1 MSPDYDIIIAGGGM
15 VGASLACA
23 LREENVRIAVI
34 EPVSPRT
41 SDQPSYDDR
50 GLALS
55 LASQRILA
63 GLGLWRNVSG
73 GANPIR
79 HIHVSD
85 RHRFGFVR
93 LDAEM
98 LQIQALGYVVIARE
112 LGHVLLDHLA
122 KAKTIDVLCPATV
135 KGVELESDHA
145 KVNIDVGS
153 DKKVLT
159 SRLIIIAD
167 GTHSDVREMV
177 GIDAQIKDYHQTAIV
192 TNVTP
197 GNDHNDTAYERFTDS
212 GPMALLPLT
221 GKRCVVVFTVNT
233 QDADHYI
240 NMDDEA
246 FISALQV
253 RFGRRL
259 GKFQRIGSRKS
270 YPVIRLEA
278 GDQVAD
284 RAVVLGNS
292 AHTIHPNG
300 AQGFNLGLRDVAG
313 LAEVL
318 VPALREG
325 MDVGRQHL
333 LERYMNLRRRDQR
346 RVIQFSDG
354 LASLFYNDLPHK
366 VISRN
371 LGMLLIDVIP
381 TLKRSFLRRMT
392 GLHGKQPALVR
403 GVSL

>member
-1 MSPDYDIIIAGGGM
+1 MLTDYDIIIAGGGM

-23 LREENVRIAVI
+23 LHEENSRIAVI

-41 SDQPSYDDR
+41 LDQPSYDDR

-63 GLGLWRNVSG
+63 GLGLWRSVSG
-73 GANPIR
+73 SANPIR

-85 RHRFGFVR
+85 RHHFGFVR

-98 LQIQALGYVVIARE
+98 MQLQALGYVVIARE
-112 LGHVLLDHLA
+112 LGRVLLDHLA
-122 KAKTIDVLCPATV
+122 KAKTIDVFCPATV
-135 KGVELESDHA
+135 NGVNLESDHT
-145 KVNIDVGS
+145 KVDIDVGG
-153 DKKVLT
+153 DKKTLT
-159 SRLIIIAD
+159 SRLMIVAD
-167 GTHSDVREMV
+167 GTHSEVREMI
-177 GIDAQIKDYHQTAIV
+177 GIHSQIKDYQQTAIV

-197 GNDHNDTAYERFTDS
+197 GNEHHDTAYERFTDS
-212 GPMALLPLT
+212 GPLALLPLT

-233 QDADHYI
+233 QDAEHYI
-240 NMDDEA
+240 SMNDDA

-270 YPVIRLEA
+270 YPIIRLEA
-278 GDQVAD
+278 DGHVAE
-284 RAVVLGNS
+284 RAVLLGNS

-325 MDVGRQHL
+325 VDVGRQHL
-333 LERYMNLRRRDQR
+333 LQRYMNLRRHDQHC
-346 RVIQFSDG
+346 VMQFSDG

-366 VISRN
+366 VIGRN
-371 LGMLLIDVIP
+371 LGMLLTDMMP
-381 TLKRSFLRRMT
+381 TLKRSFLHRMT

-403 GVSL
+403 GLPL